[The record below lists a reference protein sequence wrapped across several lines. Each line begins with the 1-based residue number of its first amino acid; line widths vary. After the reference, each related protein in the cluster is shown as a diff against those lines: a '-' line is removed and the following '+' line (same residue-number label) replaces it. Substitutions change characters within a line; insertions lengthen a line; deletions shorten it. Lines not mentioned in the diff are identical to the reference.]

1 MKKYIVD
8 FRKVNNIAEA
18 HKELKE
24 SLSFPDYYGENLDA
38 LNDCLSEI
46 ESEHLIYVLTY
57 KEIFDG
63 FDEIMKVFDDN
74 DINYERIIELREDS
88 LS

>member
-24 SLSFPDYYGENLDA
+24 SLNFPDYYGENLDA

-74 DINYERIIELREDS
+74 EINYERIIELREDS

>member
-8 FRKVNNIAEA
+8 FRKVNSIAEV

-24 SLSFPDYYGENLDA
+24 SLNSPDYYGENLDA

-46 ESEHLIYVLTY
+46 ENEHLIYVLTY
-57 KEIFDG
+57 KETLDG

-74 DINYERIIELREDS
+74 EMNYERIIELRDDS
-88 LS
+88 L